1 MTNIATADNEKLL
14 DLYNDLRNGTLILR
28 PSFQRNLV
36 WNNTHKQRFID
47 TILRGLPFPEI
58 YLADGDI
65 DLETKKST
73 RIVVDGQQRLDTIFS
88 YINGDLPTREI
99 PLFKDL
105 SSKQQTAFYDYKIVV
120 RDLGRLEEEEVIE
133 IFKRI
138 NSVSY
143 ALNAME
149 INNALYEGEYITT
162 AQEIEASKEFEELD
176 IFNQNQYARMKDT
189 EYILLIMS
197 TIEEGGYFTGN
208 SEIERYIKL
217 YNDEYKDSS
226 KMKNDVVR
234 VCRMILKQNL
244 PVDSLWWRKTSFFS
258 LIVELIKLKR
268 QGFSFEKINLN
279 KILERL
285 EENVLLHKS
294 DDPEKNSYAK
304 FYKYIFQG
312 TSSRAGRI
320 ARGAVVE
327 NAIKNSAPEVTKTK
341 KKTAT
346 VKKTKGRQ
354 NAK

>member
-47 TILRGLPFPEI
+47 TILQGLPFPEI

-105 SSKQQTAFYDYKIVV
+105 GGKKQTAFYDYKIVV
-120 RDLGRLEEEEVIE
+120 RDLGRLEEDEIIE

-149 INNALYEGEYITT
+149 INNALYEGAYIST
-162 AQEIEASKEFEELD
+162 AQEIESSKEFEELD
-176 IFNQNQYARMKDT
+176 IFNLNQYARMKDT

-217 YNDEYKDSS
+217 YNDEYKDSA
-226 KMKNDVVR
+226 KMKEDVIGM
-234 VCRMILKQNL
+234 CKMILKLNL
-244 PVDSLWWRKTSFFS
+244 ALDSIWWRKTSFFS
-258 LIVELIKLKR
+258 LIVEMIKLHR
-268 QGFSFEKINLN
+268 EKINLG
-279 KILERL
+279 KLDLKTILEEL
-285 EENVLLHKS
+285 EEQILNFKS
-294 DDPEKNSYAK
+294 ADPEKNGYAK
-304 FYKYIFQG
+304 FYKYVFQG

-320 ARGAVVE
+320 ARGTVIENEIRKNIPDEKKVV
-327 NAIKNSAPEVTKTK
+327 K
-341 KKTAT
+341 KK
-346 VKKTKGRQ
+346 VIKKK